1 MSKMMCFSSL
11 KVLPEE
17 RKHLLVNIIR
27 SLRIVIAIEE
37 HCLLISAPI
46 RIKVLLTVH
55 PADHLVIN
63 TMQEKCRC
71 LLPPRTMADWSD
83 LGEVHACLLR
93 NLTREHGEEH
103 LGQLWGNAHTTSHFT
118 DEKVEV
124 REGRVTDES
133 ANGKWSF

>member
-11 KVLPEE
+11 KVLSEE

-27 SLRIVIAIEE
+27 SLRIVITIEE
-37 HCLLISAPI
+37 HCLLIGAPI

-63 TMQEKCRC
+63 TVQKECRC
-71 LLPPRTMADWSD
+71 LLPVGAVRNWSD
-83 LGEVHACLLR
+83 LGEVHAGLLR

-103 LGQLWGNAHTTSHFT
+103 LGQFWGNAHTTSH
-118 DEKVEV
+118 
-124 REGRVTDES
+124 
-133 ANGKWSF
+133 

>member
-37 HCLLISAPI
+37 HCLLIGAPI
-46 RIKVLLTVH
+46 CIKVLLTVH
-55 PADHLVIN
+55 PTNHLVIN

-71 LLPPRTMADWSD
+71 LLPAGTMADWSD
-83 LGEVHACLLR
+83 LGEVHAGLLR
-93 NLTREHGEEH
+93 NLSREHGEEH
-103 LGQLWGNAHTTSHFT
+103 LRQFWRNAHTTGHFT
-118 DEKVEV
+118 DEEVEV
-124 REGRVTDES
+124 GEGRVADKG
-133 ANGKWSF
+133 ADGKWSF

>member
-37 HCLLISAPI
+37 HCLLVSAPI

-55 PADHLVIN
+55 PTDHLVVN

-71 LLPPRTMADWSD
+71 LLPAGAVADRSD
-83 LGEVHACLLR
+83 LGEVHAGLLCD
-93 NLTREHGEEH
+93 LPGEHGEEH
-103 LGQLWGNAHTTSHFT
+103 LGQFWGNAHATGHFT
-118 DEKVEV
+118 DEEIKV

>member
-27 SLRIVIAIEE
+27 SLSIVITIEE
-37 HCLLISAPI
+37 HCLLIGAPI
-46 RIKVLLTVH
+46 RVKVLLTVH

-63 TMQEKCRC
+63 TVEEKCRC
-71 LLPPRTMADWSD
+71 LLPPSAVADRSD
-83 LGEVHACLLR
+83 LGEVHAGLLR

-103 LGQLWGNAHTTSHFT
+103 LSQFWGNAHTTGHFT
-118 DEKVEV
+118 DEEVEV
-124 REGRVTDES
+124 REGRVADKG
-133 ANGKWSF
+133 ADGM